1 MKKKKKTWILKI
13 CNWQTVDAGHEKRKG
28 GDMKVLS
35 NSRVNIL
42 GPLCLGMPLVELE
55 IELKQCGNLL
65 V

>member
-1 MKKKKKTWILKI
+1 MK
-13 CNWQTVDAGHEKRKG
+13 
-28 GDMKVLS
+28 MLS